1 MERLILGT
9 GSVADR
15 GEAQDAEAAIMRSS
29 KDAKSYIDAATAT
42 IGKLRLGPVP
52 CARDLPFCPD
62 EELLRGTPFQKE
74 CADRAQAKARVEEE
88 IQAITAGFSLSAKSR
103 FSSACPRCG
112 ANGDDIQEIDA
123 QTRAADE
130 GASVLGLCFKCG
142 FRWKS

>member
-1 MERLILGT
+1 MRLRYG
-9 GSVADR
+9 
-15 GEAQDAEAAIMRSS
+15 
-29 KDAKSYIDAATAT
+29 KDVRSYIDAATST
-42 IGKLRLGPVP
+42 IGKLSLGPVP
-52 CARDLPFCPD
+52 CARELPFCPD
-62 EELLRGTPFQKE
+62 EELLRGTSFQKE
-74 CADRAQAKARVEEE
+74 CVEREQAKSRTNKE
-88 IQAITAGFSLSAKSR
+88 IEAITAGFSLSAKSR